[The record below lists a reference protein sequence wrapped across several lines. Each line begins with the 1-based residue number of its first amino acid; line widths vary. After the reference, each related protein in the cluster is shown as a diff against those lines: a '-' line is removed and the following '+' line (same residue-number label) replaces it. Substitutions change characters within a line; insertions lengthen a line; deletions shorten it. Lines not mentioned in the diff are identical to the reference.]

1 MSDKMATKSENGFIW
16 LIVECVCVIEASLK
30 LLTNSIE
37 LKTSNCIGF
46 FCILSS
52 DAMVLICLSAQ
63 KAPRILILFTYLFIY
78 FFWSFFYLHF
88 RLFRQVLQFGLHIQQ
103 INIYSR
109 TQREEAKNI
118 VYKFIAYRYCINKN
132 RRATNFTNACYS
144 HTLTKFSAHIKC
156 DR

>member
-16 LIVECVCVIEASLK
+16 LIVECVRVIEASLK

-46 FCILSS
+46 FCILNS
-52 DAMVLICLSAQ
+52 DAMILICLSAQ
-63 KAPRILILFTYLFIY
+63 KNTENIDFIHVFIYILFWFFLSSLSSVPVGFIVW
-78 FFWSFFYLHF
+78 FTFL
-88 RLFRQVLQFGLHIQQ
+88 QQ

-118 VYKFIAYRYCINKN
+118 AYKFIAYRYCINKN

-144 HTLTKFSAHIKC
+144 HTLTKFSEHIKC

>member
-1 MSDKMATKSENGFIW
+1 MSDKMATKSENGFIR
-16 LIVECVCVIEASLK
+16 LIVECVRVIEASLK

-52 DAMVLICLSAQ
+52 DAMILICLSAQ
-63 KAPRILILFTYLFIY
+63 KTPRILILFTYLFIH
-78 FFWSFFYLHF
+78 FFGFFLSSLPSVPVGF
-88 RLFRQVLQFGLHIQQ
+88 IVWFTFLQQ

-144 HTLTKFSAHIKC
+144 HTLTKFSEHIKC